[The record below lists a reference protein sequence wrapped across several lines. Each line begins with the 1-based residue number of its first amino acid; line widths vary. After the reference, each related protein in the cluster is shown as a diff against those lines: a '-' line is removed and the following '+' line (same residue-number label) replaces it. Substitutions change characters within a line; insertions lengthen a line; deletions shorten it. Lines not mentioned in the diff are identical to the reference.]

1 MNKRPVVA
9 ATLGDPA
16 GVGPEVLVKSLASGE
31 LNDLCDP
38 ILFGDTA
45 TVERACKVCGI
56 SAPVCSFTSLEAVR
70 HQPGT
75 ISVIDTGA
83 LKPNSYVVGKPS
95 EASGHAVLAW
105 IYQATALCESGKVDA
120 LVWGP
125 VNGTSLEMTGKIKH
139 IDDLQPPG
147 TYMFRVSRNL
157 RVVPITE
164 HIPMRDVAST
174 VTRQNIGELID
185 LLNEKLR
192 TWGMKAPR
200 IAVAGLN
207 CHAMFEEDREQVAP
221 AVVEARTKGIDATG
235 PISPDSV
242 FRMAMGGKFDAIVT
256 MYHDQGQVAVKTSAF
271 EGACTICMGPRLPY
285 VLVAIPHGS
294 AYDIAG
300 TGKAQHHNMLE
311 ALKMA
316 ARLGGGRGFAN

>member
-16 GVGPEVLVKSLASGE
+16 GVGPEVLVRSIASGE
-31 LNDLCDP
+31 LDELCDP

-45 TVERACKVCGI
+45 TVERACNVCAVT
-56 SAPVCSFTSLEAVR
+56 APVRSYKSLGEVK
-70 HQPGT
+70 HQRGT
-75 ISVIDTGA
+75 ISLIDTGA
-83 LKPNSYVVGKPS
+83 LKPNSYVVGQPS
-95 EASGHAVLAW
+95 EASGHAVLDW
-105 IYQATALCESGKVDA
+105 LDQATRLCESGKVDA

-125 VNGTSLEMTGKIKH
+125 VNGTSLELTGKIKH
-139 IDDLQPPG
+139 IDDLQPAG
-147 TYMFRVSRNL
+147 TYMFRVSGNL

-174 VTRQNIGELID
+174 VTKENIGALVN
-185 LLNEKLR
+185 LLDGKLR
-192 TWGMKAPR
+192 AWGMKAPR
-200 IAVAGLN
+200 IAIAGLN

-221 AVVEARTKGIDATG
+221 AVSAAKAQGIDATG

-242 FRMAMGGKFDAIVT
+242 FRMAMSGKFDAIVT

-271 EGACTICMGPRLPY
+271 EGACTICLGLPY

-300 TGKAQHHNMLE
+300 TGKAQHLNMLA
-311 ALKMA
+311 ALKTA
-316 ARLGGGRGFAN
+316 ARLGGGRGFADA

>member
-1 MNKRPVVA
+1 MSKRPVVA

-16 GVGPEVLVKSLASGE
+16 GIGPEVLVKSLASRE
-31 LNDLCDP
+31 LDDLCDP

-45 TVERACKVCGI
+45 TVERACKVCGVDARVR
-56 SAPVCSFTSLEAVR
+56 SYTSLADVKHE
-70 HQPGT
+70 PGT
-75 ISVIDTGA
+75 ISVIDNGA
-83 LKPNSYVVGKPS
+83 LKPNSYVVGQPS

-105 IYQATALCESGKVDA
+105 LDHATRLCQGGEVDA

-139 IDDLQPPG
+139 IDDLQPPD
-147 TYMFRVSRNL
+147 TYMFRVSGNL

-164 HIPMRDVAST
+164 HIPIRDVAST
-174 VTRQNIGELID
+174 VTKENVGALIS
-185 LLNEKLR
+185 LLNGKLQN
-192 TWGMKAPR
+192 WGIKAPR

-207 CHAMFEEDREQVAP
+207 CHAMFEEDREHVAP
-221 AVVEARTKGIDATG
+221 AVADARARGIDATG

-300 TGKAQHHNMLE
+300 TGKAQHKNMLA
-311 ALKMA
+311 ALKTA
-316 ARLGGGRGFAN
+316 AHLGGGRGFTD